1 MSFLSASTKKPNSII
16 LMQMYKIIE
25 EMYTFSLAHWLTASV
40 LLLFDYLLLIDGK
53 LRFNSN
59 KENFKD

>member
-1 MSFLSASTKKPNSII
+1 
-16 LMQMYKIIE
+16 
-25 EMYTFSLAHWLTASV
+25 MYTFSLAHWLTASV